1 MTFVATLE
9 PTAVWS
15 RFDTILTIP
24 RASRDEARMRS
35 HVVDA
40 AARRGCS
47 HAVDAAGNVVVR
59 KPAAAGHEAAPVTI
73 LQSHLDMVQE
83 KNADVAHDFA
93 TDAIV
98 PRRDGDYLKATGTT
112 LGSDNGIGVAA
123 MLAVLEATD
132 LVHGPLELLFTIDEE
147 TGLTGAAQLD
157 AGLLAG
163 RRLINLDS
171 EEEGL
176 VYVGC
181 AGGGDTRITLGVAP
195 AAAGDD
201 EVAVPLALTGLKGG
215 HSGVDIHL
223 QRGNAVAL
231 LARALWAAHLRAPL
245 RLGRLEGGSAHNAIP
260 REAFATVV
268 LGAAERE
275 RVIAAIRD
283 EFAAIQDEYRPAD
296 PAMAL
301 AVGGAEPADTA
312 WTAAATTTALR
323 LLVGLPHGVEAM
335 SYDIPDLVETSNNL
349 ATVKGENGSLVIT
362 TSSRSSIDAALDA
375 LRRRIRATAEL
386 AGAAVDQRP
395 AYPGWKP
402 NLDSRLLEVVK
413 TVHARELGAAPG
425 VKAIHAGLECGII
438 GRKVPGM
445 DMISFGPV
453 IEFPHSPDERVHIE
467 SVGRFYRLLTA
478 TLAALAQESAPRDGT
493 DS

>member
-9 PTAVWS
+9 PAAVW
-15 RFDTILTIP
+15 RQFDTILTIP
-24 RASRDEARMRS
+24 RASKDEGRMRR
-35 HVVDA
+35 HVLDV
-40 AARRGCS
+40 AARRGCD
-47 HAVDAAGNVVVR
+47 HTVDATGNVVVR
-59 KPAAAGHEAAPVTI
+59 KPASAGRETAPVAI

-98 PRRDGDYLKATGTT
+98 PRREGDYLNATGTT

-132 LVHGPLELLFTIDEE
+132 LAHGPLELLFTIDEE

-157 AGLLAG
+157 ASLLSG

-171 EEEGL
+171 EEEGV

-181 AGGGDTRITLGVAP
+181 AGGGDSQIALGVRAS
-195 AAAGDD
+195 AAGDD
-201 EVAVPLALTGLKGG
+201 DQAVALALTGLKGG
-215 HSGVDIHL
+215 HSGCDIHL

-231 LARALWAAHLRAPL
+231 LGRALLAAHAEAPF
-245 RLGRLEGGSAHNAIP
+245 RLARLEGGSAHNAIP
-260 REAFATVV
+260 REAFATLVV
-268 LGAAERE
+268 GASARE
-275 RVIAAIRD
+275 RAVAALRAEFDAIRA
-283 EFAAIQDEYRPAD
+283 EFRPVD
-296 PAMAL
+296 PGMTLSVGDA
-301 AVGGAEPADTA
+301 GGADTV
-312 WTAAATTTALR
+312 WSDETTATALR
-323 LLVGLPHGVEAM
+323 LIASLPHGVEAM

-349 ATVKGENGSLVIT
+349 ATVKGSNGSLVIT
-362 TSSRSSIDAALDA
+362 TSSRSSVDAELAA
-375 LRRRIRATAEL
+375 LRRRIRAAAEL
-386 AGAAVDQRP
+386 AGAAVEERP

-402 NLDSRLLEVVK
+402 NLDSPLLEVVK
-413 TVHARELGAAPG
+413 TVHARELGSTPD

-438 GRKVPGM
+438 GKKVPGM

-453 IEFPHSPDERVHIE
+453 IEYPHSPDERVHIA

-478 TLAALAQESAPRDGT
+478 TLAALV
-493 DS
+493 